1 MDKALVYGTRDS
13 GFDPQYGR
21 LPRPRYFFS
30 SDLDQS
36 SYLGSKSFESV
47 IEITK
52 YGLGKFVLLR
62 PSFMFDC
69 NFCDFYFPLVFFN

>member
-1 MDKALVYGTRDS
+1 
-13 GFDPQYGR
+13 
-21 LPRPRYFFS
+21 
-30 SDLDQS
+30 LDQS

-69 NFCDFYFPLVFFN
+69 NFCDFYFLLVFFN